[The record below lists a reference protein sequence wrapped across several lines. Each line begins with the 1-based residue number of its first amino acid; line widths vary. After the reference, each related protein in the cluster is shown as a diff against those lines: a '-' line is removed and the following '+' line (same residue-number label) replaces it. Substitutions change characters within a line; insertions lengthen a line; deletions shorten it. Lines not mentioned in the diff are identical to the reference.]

1 MAIPEPHY
9 GFDIDVNGPTG
20 MERVKAI
27 VTTEPFTLFE
37 NMNFAGG
44 FFGLSRGDGSG
55 ARDFKLS
62 PKQLAPNQWTDA
74 AIEVLILERGK
85 SEPRGRGLVR
95 SVKGEQP

>member
-1 MAIPEPHY
+1 
-9 GFDIDVNGPTG
+9 
-20 MERVKAI
+20 
-27 VTTEPFTLFE
+27 
-37 NMNFAGG
+37 MNFAGG